1 MATLNLDRSP
11 RHPAP
16 PSWTRSL
23 DWSKRGNFFCFFFW
37 REPRGGTLSESLE
50 QDFAET
56 ALGLLAEVEADA
68 AALDG
73 SDGEW
78 ED

>member
-1 MATLNLDRSP
+1 MDSFVGLVKT
-11 RHPAP
+11 
-16 PSWTRSL
+16 W
-23 DWSKRGNFFCFFFW
+23 KFFLFFFW

>member
-16 PSWTRSL
+16 PSWTGQNVEICFVFFLAGASAEMEHSPSLWNRS
-23 DWSKRGNFFCFFFW
+23 
-37 REPRGGTLSESLE
+37 

>member
-1 MATLNLDRSP
+1 MV
-11 RHPAP
+11 
-16 PSWTRSL
+16 
-23 DWSKRGNFFCFFFW
+23 
-37 REPRGGTLSESLE
+37 E

-68 AALDG
+68 AARDG

>member
-16 PSWTRSL
+16 PSWT
-23 DWSKRGNFFCFFFW
+23 GQNVEFFCFFFGGSLG
-37 REPRGGTLSESLE
+37 RGEQLSLE

>member
-1 MATLNLDRSP
+1 MEHLNTLRVS
-11 RHPAP
+11 
-16 PSWTRSL
+16 
-23 DWSKRGNFFCFFFW
+23 
-37 REPRGGTLSESLE
+37 E

-68 AALDG
+68 AALNG

-78 ED
+78 EV